1 MKMRQGLQILTLILI
16 LVCIAPVPAQAED
29 ESGRRTAGSPLQG
42 KNTPREFYARDGLGY
57 WFSDFRWVGFD
68 DWPFDSNAEDPGRAF
83 TYAPVVLLLRYPKWE
98 IQPYVGMF
106 PYFTMSGGG
115 IDLRP
120 GEPGV
125 VVGVSLSF

>member
-1 MKMRQGLQILTLILI
+1 MNLRKWLQVLTIVLSLICFALI
-16 LVCIAPVPAQAED
+16 PAQAGE
-29 ESGRRTAGSPLQG
+29 EPSLKSSRSPLQG
-42 KNTPREFYARDGLGY
+42 TDTSREFYTRDGLGC

-68 DWPFDSNAEDPGRAF
+68 DWPFGLNAEDPSRPL

-98 IQPYVGMF
+98 IQPYVGIF

-120 GEPGV
+120 GDPGV
-125 VVGVSLSF
+125 VIGVSLSF